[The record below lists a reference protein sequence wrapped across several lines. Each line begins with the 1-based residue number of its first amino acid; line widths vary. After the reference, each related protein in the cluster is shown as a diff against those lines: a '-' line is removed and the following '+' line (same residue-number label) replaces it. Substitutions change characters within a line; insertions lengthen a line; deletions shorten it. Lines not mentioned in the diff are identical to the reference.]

1 MIFRQT
7 NLSNKDKVVF
17 IETTLSKMHIFC
29 HYNERY
35 WDLFLLPDYF
45 YDIENY

>member
-1 MIFRQT
+1 
-7 NLSNKDKVVF
+7 
-17 IETTLSKMHIFC
+17 MHIFC

-45 YDIENY
+45 YDIEKLLIYLNGRVFNNFIELFYELS